1 MKNKAFKRTA
11 QTITYL
17 PHFISLVVACGMISD
32 FCLTTGLFNDII
44 TFFGGEAQP
53 LLQNP
58 AYFRTIYVAS
68 GIWQEVGWGS
78 IIYLSALSSVDSQL
92 YEAAAIDGANR
103 WKQTLHVTLPGI
115 LPIVALMSILAMG
128 NIFNAGF
135 DQIFNMYSPQV
146 YGTGDILDTLVYRI
160 GMLDAQYGV
169 ATAIGLFKSVISFAM
184 LASAYVLAY
193 KFTDYRVF

>member
-1 MKNKAFKRTA
+1 MIYF
-11 QTITYL
+11 
-17 PHFISLVVACGMISD
+17 PHFLSWVILAGVFVDILSPSEGVIGRLFTALGMEPIFFLGD
-32 FCLTTGLFNDII
+32 PDWFPYTMVLTDTWKEFGYGTIVYLAALTGIDP
-44 TFFGGEAQP
+44 T
-53 LLQNP
+53 
-58 AYFRTIYVAS
+58 
-68 GIWQEVGWGS
+68 
-78 IIYLSALSSVDSQL
+78 L
-92 YEAAAIDGANR
+92 YEAAVMDGAGR